1 MLRLIGEAM
10 DKAITGGQ
18 ETFWGALS
26 SAGVAETPQMAY
38 SFGNEFSEE
47 SEDDEN
53 EFDALGQ
60 GAYMEEHLADV
71 EG

>member
-1 MLRLIGEAM
+1 
-10 DKAITGGQ
+10 
-18 ETFWGALS
+18 
-26 SAGVAETPQMAY
+26 MAY